1 MDSGHRAAFSYFEG
15 AGFTHGPN
23 YKYPNDAV
31 RITKRWFS
39 SSDQLVTMIMGG
51 EIYLPGYEKAWL
63 IGRQLGLQV
72 AAHIVSAFGMRPTF
86 DALAQGQGGDS
97 GKLGFGAAGRPKRV
111 RLEGRW
117 RDRRPSSP
125 RAGSRPRPPRPHAW
139 RRCPAACP

>member
-31 RITKRWFS
+31 RIKKRWFS

-72 AAHIVSAFGMRPTF
+72 AAHIVSAFGMPRPSTR
-86 DALAQGQGGDS
+86 S
-97 GKLGFGAAGRPKRV
+97 R
-111 RLEGRW
+111 
-117 RDRRPSSP
+117 RDRAAIAASSGSGPPAAP
-125 RAGSRPRPPRPHAW
+125 RASG
-139 RRCPAACP
+139 